1 MVLRLEVPYL
11 DDTGLGVQNKQ
22 TEELRDQKW
31 IPNLK
36 SDKLLC
42 FAMIPSVDSSLTST
56 AEAIFP
62 LDLAWHGSGLSK
74 QVLLPVPPLELVA
87 VARSR

>member
-1 MVLRLEVPYL
+1 MVLRLGVL

-22 TEELRDQKW
+22 AEELRDQKW

-36 SDKLLC
+36 SDKLLY

-62 LDLAWHGSGLSK
+62 LDLAWHGSGL
-74 QVLLPVPPLELVA
+74 
-87 VARSR
+87 

>member
-11 DDTGLGVQNKQ
+11 DDTRLGVQNKQ

-42 FAMIPSVDSSLTST
+42 FCYDTIC
-56 AEAIFP
+56 
-62 LDLAWHGSGLSK
+62 
-74 QVLLPVPPLELVA
+74 
-87 VARSR
+87 